1 MKEEEV
7 KKEKQSIPSENVKS
21 LRTYQSDIQDAIKQ
35 KQGSVLKIAVAEEE
49 RRTKEEISGTLR
61 APKNK
66 SLFILSFIFLILTGL
81 IVGSFFYFKKDKT
94 PFTPPLSLEEY
105 TTIKTD
111 SVREIEITS
120 LDAVSFLNSLESEWK
135 GIQDPKDAIV
145 RILLTQKN
153 SQGQK
158 VVVTPSELFSFLET
172 RTTPALL
179 RSFTESLLLG
189 VTVSEKNNI
198 FLLIKSNSYPNSFS
212 GMLSWE
218 RALFDDMKTFFSIPA
233 ESVTNISL
241 FKDKV
246 VKNQDTRVLVDDTGK
261 TVLLYTFLGEGQDLL
276 LITND
281 ESVVGIVTDR
291 LTQAKIAQ

>member
-1 MKEEEV
+1 MKEEEI
-7 KKEKQSIPSENVKS
+7 KKEKQNIPSENVKS

-61 APKNK
+61 TPKNR
-66 SLFILSFIFLILTGL
+66 SLFALSFIFLILASL
-81 IVGSFFYFKKDKT
+81 IVGSLFYFKKDKT
-94 PFTPPLSLEEY
+94 PFVPPPSLEEY

-111 SVREIEITS
+111 SVREIEITN
-120 LDAVSFLNSLESEWK
+120 LDTASFLRTFESEWMNMK
-135 GIQDPKDAIV
+135 DPKDGIV
-145 RILLTQKN
+145 RIILTKKDVQNQKT
-153 SQGQK
+153 
-158 VVVTPSELFSFLET
+158 VITPKELFSFLET

-179 RSFTESLLLG
+179 RSFADSLLLG
-189 VTVSEKNNI
+189 VTVSEKNHT

-218 RALFDDMKTFFSIPA
+218 RAMFDDMKTFFSIPA

-281 ESVVGIVTDR
+281 ESVVGIVADR